1 MKSDSAMF
9 EFLIFWCDFQELE
22 KRIMLE
28 YRMNGEEYRQKQR
41 DFKIHDLKMR
51 HIKQLVQ
58 EYDDVHYRS
67 SASSSTSSSSGSA
80 GDRTDRNSRAH
91 SHSALTTR

>member
-1 MKSDSAMF
+1 
-9 EFLIFWCDFQELE
+9 
-22 KRIMLE
+22 MLE

-67 SASSSTSSSSGSA
+67 SASSSTSGRY
-80 GDRTDRNSRAH
+80 RTSTGYERPDTAI
-91 SHSALTTR
+91 TGTGG